1 MASSAVTSRIASKQ
15 QTIGEAYGAP
25 ENFLEIDVLNPETHG
40 VGKKRYTDYEVRMR
54 VSCRVTL
61 QNVISH
67 KFVNCVMSQI
77 LGMVY
82 HFSLLQFC
90 IHGNVKYQKLSVVT
104 RGLNSI
110 HF

>member
-54 VSCRVTL
+54 VSCLVTTKCH
-61 QNVISH
+61 SH
-67 KFVNCVMSQI
+67 KFVNCDLCYSGNGLPFQLVTI
-77 LGMVY
+77 LY
-82 HFSLLQFC
+82 LW
-90 IHGNVKYQKLSVVT
+90 
-104 RGLNSI
+104 
-110 HF
+110 

>member
-54 VSCRVTL
+54 VSCLVTTKCH
-61 QNVISH
+61 SH

-77 LGMVY
+77 LGMGY
-82 HFSLLQFC
+82 HFNLLQFC
-90 IHGNVKYQKLSVVT
+90 IYGKV
-104 RGLNSI
+104 
-110 HF
+110 